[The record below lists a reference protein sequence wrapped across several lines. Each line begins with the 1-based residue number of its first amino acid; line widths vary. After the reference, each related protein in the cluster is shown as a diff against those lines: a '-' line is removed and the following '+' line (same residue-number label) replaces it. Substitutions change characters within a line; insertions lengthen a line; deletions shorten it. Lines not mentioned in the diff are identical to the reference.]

1 MVELVGVEPTSE
13 RVHFGFHARRNR
25 NNPIGRGGRIW
36 TRDILV
42 PNQTLYQTELR
53 PDKFR

>member
-25 NNPIGRGGRIW
+25 NNPIGLGGEIR
-36 TRDILV
+36 THDLPPGPRPGAL
-42 PNQTLYQTELR
+42 PN
-53 PDKFR
+53 